1 MGSFCNPTGA
11 LGTVLICRIAP
22 LFASDVSDAP
32 MALMAIICAK
42 TLAPDGRLKGDA
54 VNVVIGMEHENAA
67 LIKSFA
73 PLQLT
78 IS

>member
-1 MGSFCNPTGA
+1 MT
-11 LGTVLICRIAP
+11 
-22 LFASDVSDAP
+22 
-32 MALMAIICAK
+32 LMAIICAK

-54 VNVVIGMEHENAA
+54 VNVVIGMEHESAA
-67 LIKSFA
+67 LIKSLA